1 MAMER
6 KLFIDGAWQDAA
18 DGNRITINDPA
29 TGEFVGSSALAS
41 RKDVDIAVEAA
52 ATALPSWA
60 ETHADQR
67 AKILLRAGD
76 LIAERVDAIA
86 EMLTRE
92 QGKPIPDAKKE
103 ILFGVEVIRFY
114 AEEGRRLGGSI
125 RPASHAD
132 IRNLVTTAPVGVVA
146 GIVPWNYPVD
156 LYAWKVAPVLAAG
169 CTLVAKPPH
178 ETPLAIGMVVE
189 CFADAGLP
197 GGVLNDIPGTG
208 VEVGAALAGH
218 PGIRM
223 ITATASVPAG
233 QSIMR
238 AAAGNLKRLSLEL
251 GGQCPFIVL
260 DDADPVEAAR
270 AAARRSFSNM
280 GQICIAVNRILVS
293 KGIHDR
299 FVEALVA
306 ETRRIELGHGVRP
319 GVAYGPMLLES
330 GRRRVAA
337 HVADAVSRGGKLLVG
352 GGPPTGTQYE
362 RGFFY
367 EPTLVDDVP
376 DSALALT
383 EETFG
388 PLAAIRPVADDAD
401 ALRVANALPFGLAAY
416 VYSGDLERAWRL
428 AEKIEAGAVGVNV
441 NDTSELQ
448 APFGGWKMSG
458 IGRELG
464 REGIEA
470 FREIKHIK
478 LRLRHGKGA
487 GGASSSSRDAP

>member
-1 MAMER
+1 
-6 KLFIDGAWQDAA
+6 
-18 DGNRITINDPA
+18 
-29 TGEFVGSSALAS
+29 V
-41 RKDVDIAVEAA
+41 
-52 ATALPSWA
+52 
-60 ETHADQR
+60 
-67 AKILLRAGD
+67 
-76 LIAERVDAIA
+76 
-86 EMLTRE
+86 
-92 QGKPIPDAKKE
+92 PDSMKE
-103 ILFGVEVIRFY
+103 ILFGVEVIHYY
-114 AEEGRRLGGSI
+114 AEEGKRLGGSI
-125 RPASHAD
+125 RPSSRAD
-132 IRNLVTTAPVGVVA
+132 IRSLVVTSPVGVVG

-178 ETPLAIGMVVE
+178 ETPLAIGMVVQ
-189 CFADAGLP
+189 CFIDAGLP
-197 GGVLNDIPGTG
+197 AGVLNDIPGTG
-208 VEVGAALAGH
+208 PEVGQALSEH
-218 PGIRM
+218 PGIAM

-238 AAAGNLKRLSLEL
+238 AGAATLKRMSLEL
-251 GGQCPFIVL
+251 GGQSPFIVL
-260 DDADPVEAAR
+260 DDADPQEAAA

-306 ETRRIELGHGVRP
+306 ETAKIKLGHGVVP
-319 GVAYGPMLLES
+319 GVLYGPVLNES
-330 GRRRVAA
+330 VRARVTR
-337 HVADAVSRGGKLLVG
+337 HVEDAVRRGGKLLVG
-352 GGPPTGTQYE
+352 GSVPKDE
-362 RGFFY
+362 EFAKGFFF
-367 EPTLVDDVP
+367 EPALVDDVP

-388 PLAAIRPVADDAD
+388 PLAAIRPVADDAE

-416 VYSGDLERAWRL
+416 VYSGDLERAWSL

-470 FREIKHIK
+470 FRESKHIK
-478 LRLRHGKGA
+478 MRVRPFG
-487 GGASSSSRDAP
+487 SP

>member
-1 MAMER
+1 MER
-6 KLFIDGAWQDAA
+6 ELFIDGAWRSAA
-18 DGNRITINDPA
+18 DAGRVTINDPA
-29 TGEFVGSSALAS
+29 TGEFVGSSALAG
-41 RKDVDIAVEAA
+41 REDVDIAVAA
-52 ATALPSWA
+52 AGRALPLWSA
-60 ETHADQR
+60 VHANER
-67 AKILLRAGD
+67 AKILHRASD

-86 EMLTRE
+86 DALTRE
-92 QGKPIPDAKKE
+92 QGKPIPDSKKE

-125 RPASHAD
+125 RPASRAD
-132 IRNLVTTAPVGVVA
+132 IRNLVTSAPVGVVA
-146 GIVPWNYPVD
+146 GIIPWNYPVD
-156 LYAWKVAPVLAAG
+156 LYTWKVAPVLAAG
-169 CTLVAKPPH
+169 CTLVTKPPH
-178 ETPLAIGMVVE
+178 ETPLAIGMVVQ

-197 GGVLNDIPGTG
+197 AGVLNDIPGTG
-208 VEVGAALAGH
+208 PEVGAALAEH
-218 PGIRM
+218 PDVRM

-260 DDADPVEAAR
+260 DDADPAEAAA

-293 KGIHDR
+293 RGIHDR

-306 ETRRIELGHGVRP
+306 ETKKIKLGHGIEP
-319 GVAYGPMLLES
+319 GVLYGPVLNDS
-330 GRRRVAA
+330 VRQRVGR
-337 HVADAVSRGGKLLVG
+337 HVADAVQRGGRLLVG
-352 GGPPTGTQYE
+352 GNALRGAPFD
-362 RGFFY
+362 RGFFF

-388 PLAAIRPVADDAD
+388 PLAAIHTVADDAE

-416 VYSGDLERAWRL
+416 VYSGDLERAWNL
-428 AEKIEAGAVGVNV
+428 AEKIEAGSVGINV

-464 REGIEA
+464 REGIDA
-470 FREIKHIK
+470 FREI
-478 LRLRHGKGA
+478 RHLKI
-487 GGASSSSRDAP
+487 RVRQ